1 MCIEG
6 VSSFEIVAG
15 WWSVVQ
21 ISTENLMI
29 GMLIKPIIAKIE
41 EILSPFTGSLKDF
54 DTIIKPK

>member
-6 VSSFEIVAG
+6 ESSFEIVAG
-15 WWSVVQ
+15 WWSVDQ

-29 GMLIKPIIAKIE
+29 GMLIKPIRAKIE

-54 DTIIKPK
+54 ETIINPI